1 MTFDELSEFKRDLK
15 PLLKKYRMLNDD
27 LDVMKKISKIAPGDW
42 NFYIFIQNYQ
52 P

>member
-1 MTFDELSEFKRDLK
+1 
-15 PLLKKYRMLNDD
+15 

-52 P
+52 PWKKIYLFY